1 MKQSVIILFLSLP
14 TIAFSQNFTSMNE
27 ADMEEMV
34 QEIEK
39 KMESCLENVDEEKLK
54 EFEKRTQ
61 AIEEEVNA
69 LCASG
74 KRDEAEKKA
83 ASLGS
88 EIAKDPMMQQISKC
102 NEMMQSMMS
111 KMDYNMKDTPV
122 DDRHV
127 CD

>member
-1 MKQSVIILFLSLP
+1 
-14 TIAFSQNFTSMNE
+14 MNE
-27 ADMEEMV
+27 ADMEEML
-34 QEIEK
+34 QEMEK
-39 KMESCLENVDEEKLK
+39 KMESCMENVDEEKLK

-61 AIEEEVNA
+61 EIEVEVNA

-74 KRDEAEKKA
+74 KRDEAEEKT
-83 ASLGS
+83 ASLGK

>member
-69 LCASG
+69 LC
-74 KRDEAEKKA
+74 
-83 ASLGS
+83 
-88 EIAKDPMMQQISKC
+88 
-102 NEMMQSMMS
+102 
-111 KMDYNMKDTPV
+111 
-122 DDRHV
+122 
-127 CD
+127 